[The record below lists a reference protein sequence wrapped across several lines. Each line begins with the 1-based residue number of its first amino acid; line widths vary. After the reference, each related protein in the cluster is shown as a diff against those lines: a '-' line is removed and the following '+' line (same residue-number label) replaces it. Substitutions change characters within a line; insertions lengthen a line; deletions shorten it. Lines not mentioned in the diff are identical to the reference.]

1 MKFAFRSIALL
12 IAFVSAWCI
21 TVFPQVKVGADLLLQ
36 KHPQLISGKR
46 IGLVTNHSAV
56 LADGRHLADALH
68 QRSDIK
74 LVALFGPEHGIRG
87 DAPAGA
93 KIQHGIDE
101 RTGVPAYSLYG
112 KDYKPTGEM
121 LDEVDVLLYD
131 IQDVG
136 ARFYTYISTL
146 SYAMEAA
153 AEKDIL
159 FIVLDRP
166 NPIRGTW
173 VEGFV
178 REDSL
183 QSFVGLHPIPV
194 AHGMTVGEL
203 AMMYND
209 EGWLK
214 NGVKAMLTVVTMD
227 GWNRNMWFDETGL
240 SWTRPSPNI
249 RTTTT
254 AALYPGT
261 CLIEGTNLSEGR
273 GTERPFEYIGA
284 PFVDGSRLAAEL
296 NAKRLPGVRFETVRF
311 TPKEIPNVVGNPKH
325 KGNECG
331 GIAIVLTDRNIYEP
345 VKTGIFILAAARKL
359 FEKDFQW
366 RGSIDRLTGT
376 SRVRQSITEGVP
388 AEEIVKEWSPE
399 VEKFKLIRSKYL
411 LY

>member
-1 MKFAFRSIALL
+1 MNHRPLLFAVAALFILSPVASSQVTVGSDILFGKKFDL
-12 IAFVSAWCI
+12 IR
-21 TVFPQVKVGADLLLQ
+21 
-36 KHPQLISGKR
+36 GKR
-46 IGLVTNHSAV
+46 IGLVTNHTGV
-56 LADGRHLADALH
+56 LSDGRHLADALH
-68 QRSDIK
+68 ERTDVK

-93 KIQHGIDE
+93 KIQHGVDQK
-101 RTGVPAYSLYG
+101 TGVTAYSLYG

-121 LDEVDVLLYD
+121 MKDVDVLMYD

-153 AEKDIL
+153 AEKGIP

-183 QSFVGLHPIPV
+183 RSFVGLHPIPV

-203 AMMYND
+203 ATMYNE

-214 NGVKAMLTVVTMD
+214 DGIKAKLIVVKME
-227 GWNRNMWFDETGL
+227 GWNRDMWYDKTGL
-240 SWTRPSPNI
+240 AWRRPSPNI
-249 RTTTT
+249 PTT
-254 AALYPGT
+254 ASAVVYPGT
-261 CLIEGTNLSEGR
+261 CFIEGTNLSEGR
-273 GTERPFEYIGA
+273 GTDKPFEYIGA
-284 PFVDGSRLAAEL
+284 PFVDGARLAAEL
-296 NAKRLPGVRFETVRF
+296 NAKELPGVRFDAVRF
-311 TPKEIPNVVGNPKH
+311 TPKEIPYVVANPKH
-325 KGNECG
+325 KGIECG
-331 GIAIVLTDRNIYEP
+331 GIEVVVTDRNRYEP
-345 VKTGIFILAAARKL
+345 VKTGIFILAAAKRL

-366 RGSIDRLTGT
+366 RGSIERLTGT
-376 SRVRQSITEGVP
+376 VRVRQQINEGVP
-388 AEEIVKEWSPE
+388 PESIVAQWKPE
-399 VEKFKLIRSKYL
+399 VDKFSPIRARYL